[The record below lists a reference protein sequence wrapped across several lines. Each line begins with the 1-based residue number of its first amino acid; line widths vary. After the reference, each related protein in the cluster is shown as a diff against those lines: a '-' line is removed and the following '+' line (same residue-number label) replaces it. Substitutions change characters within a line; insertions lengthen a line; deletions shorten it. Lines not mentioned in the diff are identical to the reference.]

1 LGSKKLGIALITI
14 VLCAAAATARPD
26 NALAARG
33 LQVGIFDPVQPIVAP
48 EKTFPTLAKLHV
60 KVIRLSL
67 DWGGTVAKKKPANP
81 SNPADPAYNW
91 DMYDRVVMN
100 AKKYKVQVLFT
111 IYGTPRWAQTGKK
124 GYNRAPSKM
133 IQLRR
138 FAYAAAKRYSGSF
151 KRSDGTVLPA
161 VRKWLAWNEPNNPYF
176 LKPQWLKV
184 GARKYIPVAARAY
197 AGICT
202 AVWAGVHSTH
212 LKGEIVACG
221 ATDSYG
227 NNAPRLA
234 RPSISP
240 TRFLRE
246 VKRYGLRHFDV
257 WAHHPYYRKPSQSP
271 TTKPGPNT
279 VTLANIGVL
288 TKLLSQLYGPKK
300 LWITEYGYQTKPPD
314 PLFGVSWAKQ
324 ARYLSKAYAIAR
336 RNPRITM
343 MLWFLL
349 RDESRLS
356 GWQSGL
362 FTAGGKAKP
371 AYYAFARMPH

>member
-1 LGSKKLGIALITI
+1 MM
-14 VLCAAAATARPD
+14 V
-26 NALAARG
+26 G
-33 LQVGIFDPVQPIVAP
+33 LFDPVQPMVAP
-48 EKTFPTLAKLHV
+48 EKTFPTLVKLHV
-60 KVIRLSL
+60 KVIRLML
-67 DWGGTVAKKKPANP
+67 DWGGTVARKKPANP
-81 SNPADPAYNW
+81 SNPADRAYKW
-91 DMYDRVVMN
+91 DAYDRVVTN
-100 AKKYKVQVLFT
+100 AKKNKIQVLFS
-111 IYGTPRWAQTGKK
+111 IYGTPSWAQAGKK
-124 GYNRAPSKM
+124 GLNRPPTKM
-133 IQLRR
+133 IQLQR

-161 VRKWLAWNEPNNPYF
+161 VHKWLAWNEPNNPYF
-176 LKPQWLKV
+176 LKPQWQKI
-184 GARKYIPVAARAY
+184 GRKFFPVAARAY

-202 AVWAGVHSTH
+202 AVWTGVHSTH
-212 LKGEIVACG
+212 LKGETVACG

-227 NNAPRLA
+227 NNAPRMP

-271 TTKPGPNT
+271 TTPPGANT

-288 TKLLSQLYGPKK
+288 TKLLSQLYGPKR

-314 PLFGVSWAKQ
+314 PLFGVSWANQ
-324 ARYLSKAYAIAR
+324 ARYLTKAFAVAR

-349 RDESRLS
+349 RDETRLS

-362 FTAGGKAKP
+362 FTAGGKPKP